1 MKVSVSEAATTTD
14 NISATSPQP
23 VEIGTWASKFS
34 LVFTLWLQIISRK
47 ILLTLIQIQ
56 R

>member
-1 MKVSVSEAATTTD
+1 MKVSVSEAATTVD
-14 NISATSPQP
+14 NISAPSPP

-34 LVFTLWLQIISRK
+34 LFFTLWLQIKSRK